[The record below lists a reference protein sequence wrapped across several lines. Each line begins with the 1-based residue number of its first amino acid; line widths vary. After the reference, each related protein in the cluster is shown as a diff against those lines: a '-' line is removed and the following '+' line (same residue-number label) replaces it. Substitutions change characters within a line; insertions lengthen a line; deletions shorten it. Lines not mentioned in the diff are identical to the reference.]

1 LCGWDLGKGEQS
13 KYAGEKKRKY
23 RQGKMSAGVDEGA
36 RRSGAKLVMEVE
48 VEGLSSV
55 GSDIRFRY
63 GGLLT

>member
-1 LCGWDLGKGEQS
+1 
-13 KYAGEKKRKY
+13 
-23 RQGKMSAGVDEGA
+23 
-36 RRSGAKLVMEVE
+36 VMEVE